1 MIFGFPENM
10 ILFFRRRMKDD
21 LSRKKTYMEIRYF
34 LQMFWKDGLF
44 KKIALE

>member
-1 MIFGFPENM
+1 MIFLE
-10 ILFFRRRMKDD
+10 
-21 LSRKKTYMEIRYF
+21 KKKYMEIRYF